1 MSSSDWRGPK
11 GLGGSHSW
19 GSNCLS
25 RGDWRRAKRLRRRH
39 WWRSQLVQRVHM
51 LEGLLGM
58 AEETERRLQ
67 HGLWAWQTG
76 EIMAAVT
83 VADRRRSVISAV
95 FCTLVVRCIPVLQL

>member
-25 RGDWRRAKRLRRRH
+25 RGDWWWAKRLCRCH

-67 HGLWAWQTG
+67 HGLWA
-76 EIMAAVT
+76 
-83 VADRRRSVISAV
+83 
-95 FCTLVVRCIPVLQL
+95 